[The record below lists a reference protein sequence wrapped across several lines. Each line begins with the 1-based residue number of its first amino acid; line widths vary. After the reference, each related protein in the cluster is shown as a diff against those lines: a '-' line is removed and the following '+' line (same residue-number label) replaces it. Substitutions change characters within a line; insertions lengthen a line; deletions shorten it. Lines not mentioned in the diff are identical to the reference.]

1 VVLQRYLPDFRG
13 ALERQAM
20 NGWMSGTLSLN
31 AEQEARGYLLTAHLL
46 ENLSLDQVREF
57 YGIGTVREQ
66 AERGR
71 RP

>member
-1 VVLQRYLPDFRG
+1 
-13 ALERQAM
+13 M

-66 AERGR
+66 TERGR